1 MAALKKK
8 MRIFL
13 VLTIFLFLMPA
24 SSIKAMDG
32 IPYSNLY
39 RRISMDFKDAN
50 LKDVLKI
57 FSQQAGLNFVASEDV
72 ADTSLTLY
80 LDNVTVKQAMDKLL
94 TANKLIYELDPE
106 SNIFIVKKSLAPEVK
121 TLTKVFYLKN
131 ARVPGSPLDAAIGGE
146 GGGGKGEILSVI
158 QNLLSEHGKIVVE
171 SQTNSLIITD
181 VPERF
186 TVIEDII
193 TKLDLPTPQIMIE
206 VEMLDVNKSVSDDL
220 GMKLTGSLQ
229 LKAGGP
235 INTSFPFWGNEFER
249 GKTRGGTS
257 TTAFTYGTLSA
268 PNLAA
273 VFSFLTT
280 QSDTKV
286 LARPRILTLN
296 NQTAEIKIA
305 TNEAIGVTVTTDSA
319 GNSSATPER
328 VETGVVLTVTAQ
340 ANTETGDINMFIYP
354 KSSDVPT
361 SSSFTSDGREFKF
374 LNPEERST
382 KSVIKI
388 KDGETILIGGLIRQ
402 SRKIEGN
409 KLPLL
414 SNVPLLGM
422 LFRNKK
428 KDTTERELLVFL
440 TPRIVSD
447 SKVVD
452 NNFNLPQLTLDL
464 NREQSLSG
472 RELEIEN
479 LLKQHEIK

>member
-1 MAALKKK
+1 MAALKNK

-13 VLTIFLFLMPA
+13 ALTIFLFLMPA

-57 FSQQAGLNFVASEDV
+57 FSQQAGLNFVAAEDV

-94 TANKLIYELDPE
+94 TANKLIYDLDPE

-121 TLTKVFYLKN
+121 TITKVFYLKN

-146 GGGGKGEILSVI
+146 GGSKGEILAVI
-158 QNLLSEHGKIVVE
+158 QNLLSEYGKIVVE
-171 SQTNSLIITD
+171 SQTNSLIVTD
-181 VPERF
+181 IPERF

-193 TKLDLPTPQIMIE
+193 VKLDLPTPQIMIE

-220 GMKLTGSLQ
+220 GVRLTGSLQ

-235 INTSFPFWGNEFER
+235 INTSFPFWGNELER
-249 GKTRGGTS
+249 GKTRGGTTAS
-257 TTAFTYGTLSA
+257 AFTYGTLSA

-273 VFSFLTT
+273 IFNFLTT
-280 QSDTKV
+280 QTDTKV
-286 LARPRILTLN
+286 LARPRIMTLN

-305 TNEAIGVTVTTDSA
+305 SNEAIGVTVTTDSA

-328 VETGVVLTVTAQ
+328 VETGIVLTVTAQ

-361 SSSFTSDGREFKF
+361 SSSFTSDGREFKY

-402 SRKIEGN
+402 SRKTEGN
-409 KLPLL
+409 KIPFF
-414 SNVPLLGM
+414 SSIPLLGM
-422 LFRNKK
+422 FFRNKDR
-428 KDTTERELLVFL
+428 DTTERELLVFL
-440 TPRIVSD
+440 TPRIIRD
-447 SKVVD
+447 SKAMD

-472 RELEIEN
+472 RELEIER